1 MEEFDWNEVRDRM
14 PPPERIVKIVIMA
27 IILLVGVW
35 AAATSYYTVDADE
48 EAAVLR
54 FGKYVTTTGPGLH
67 FKAPFNIDRIYKART
82 QTQHAEEFGFR
93 TVTAGKTSVTESR
106 TPAAVSEAFMLTGDL
121 NLVMVTWEVR
131 YRIIDLKEYLFE
143 VQDVPGTIRDVSL
156 AVMRQEVGNRSVD
169 EVFTLDRLNI
179 QRDARRRMQAMLDA
193 YKAGVN
199 IETVTLK
206 RSAAPEAVQDAFN
219 AVQQAEQEK
228 EAKVNKALGEKQQK
242 LKEAGGRASR
252 MVQEAKGYANARI
265 NRAEGEVQAFNQVLG
280 EYEKYKEVTRQRLY
294 FEALEKFLPKVSDV
308 MVIDAAE
315 DGVLKLLDLKKGGK

>member
-1 MEEFDWNEVRDRM
+1 MEEFDWNEVRDRL
-14 PPPERIVKIVIMA
+14 PPPGKIVRIVIMA
-27 IILLVGVW
+27 IIILVGIW
-35 AAATSYYTVDADE
+35 AASTSYYTVDADE

-54 FGKYVTTTGPGLH
+54 FGKYLTTTGPGLH
-67 FKAPFNIDRIYKART
+67 VKAPFHIDRIYKART

-93 TVTAGKTSVTESR
+93 TVRAGKTSVTESR
-106 TPAAVSEAFMLTGDL
+106 TPATVSEAFMLTGDL

-131 YRIIDLKEYLFE
+131 YRIIDLKDYLFE
-143 VQDVPGTIRDVSL
+143 MQDVPGTIRDVSL

-169 EVFTLDRLNI
+169 EVFTLERLNM
-179 QRDARRRMQAMLDA
+179 QRDARRRMQRMLDG

-206 RSAAPEAVQDAFN
+206 RLAAPEAVQNAFN

-228 EAKVNKALGEKQQK
+228 EATVNKALGEKQQK

-252 MVQEAKGYANARI
+252 MVQEAKGYAKARI
-265 NRAEGEVQAFNQVLG
+265 NRAEGEVDAFKKVLG